1 MARAVLRLV
10 NEDYDPHL
18 PLKEA
23 ISTYV
28 TLGYHDVEVK
38 LKNGVYLWNGI
49 GDFKI
54 YDEYFEEPLL

>member
-1 MARAVLRLV
+1 VAGAVLRLV

-28 TLGYHDVEVK
+28 TLGYNDVEVK
-38 LKNGVYLWNGI
+38 LENGVYLWNGI
-49 GDFKI
+49 SD
-54 YDEYFEEPLL
+54 Y

>member
-1 MARAVLRLV
+1 MAGAVLRLV

-28 TLGYHDVEVK
+28 TLGYNDVEVK
-38 LKNGVYLWNGI
+38 LENGVYLWNGI
-49 GDFKI
+49 SD
-54 YDEYFEEPLL
+54 Y